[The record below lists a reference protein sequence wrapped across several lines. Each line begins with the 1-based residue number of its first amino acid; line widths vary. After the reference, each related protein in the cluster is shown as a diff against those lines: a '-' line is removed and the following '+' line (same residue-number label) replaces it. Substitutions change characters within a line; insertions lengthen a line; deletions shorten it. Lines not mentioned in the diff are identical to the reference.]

1 MSIELVEVEDG
12 VASMT
17 RICIADNLLGPWGAG
32 RVGANAIQ
40 KICADEDYFPLT
52 SEGIN

>member
-32 RVGANAIQ
+32 LVYANAIRNFR
-40 KICADEDYFPLT
+40 ADEDYNPLT
-52 SEGIN
+52 SDE

>member
-17 RICIADNLLGPWGAG
+17 RICIADILLGPWGAG
-32 RVGANAIQ
+32 RVDANAIRNFR
-40 KICADEDYFPLT
+40 AHLYYFPLT
-52 SEGIN
+52 SDGIN